1 MIPKEIYTLGAVR
14 FNTQPLAQLKGQL
27 LAKKAAKEEA
37 LNKYFTDLQGKI
49 NTAGV
54 RTKDLKLDPKNPASP
69 GILTD
74 IENWQKDWSA
84 NRESIS
90 KGGLAQQ
97 EHLNKFNEIVRRI
110 QQSKDRVKNLDEVSK
125 LKQQGKINEEDL
137 LIIDKMDASIY
148 DPKGYKKDGVT
159 EYGIQDFSEFV
170 PTLDISKRKQ
180 IADFASA
187 GIKAAGK
194 INEKTIIDPYTK
206 RKVTTFD
213 EVYTPDQLRKM
224 SERAIA
230 ISSDKSALKT
240 YNKLLQEGEQDIPS
254 DEFIS
259 LAKAYNSVN
268 PNDVMDTPIK
278 VAMADI
284 ILNKIGVVGSGRTAE
299 AKPGGTT
306 INIDR
311 EGKKGF
317 VDYYG
322 EIEGKL
328 RTPVTIGKPG
338 APKEQRIEGYPVNKL
353 SAITQQ
359 RIIDIAKDIT
369 GEDYSQEDL
378 LIQRDPKDNLIYLS
392 YVPKK
397 KGIPTGNVTRL
408 VPITPQD
415 INLEPQVGIQ
425 EKREAASEAAFP
437 NPKTTTPKKEK
448 TYSIGGK
455 SFTRSQI
462 EVGAKKNN
470 MSVADYLANFGLKE

>member
-97 EHLNKFNEIVRRI
+97 EHLNKFNEIVRKI

-137 LIIDKMDASIY
+137 PIIDKIDASIY
-148 DPKGYKKDGVT
+148 DPKGYKEDGVT
-159 EYGIQDFSEFV
+159 EYGIGDFSEFV
-170 PTLDISKRKQ
+170 PTWDVPKIKQ
-180 IADFASA
+180 FVDYA
-187 GIKAAGK
+187 AAGMEPAGK
-194 INEKTIIDPYTK
+194 ADEKTIIDPYTK

-213 EVYTPDQLRKM
+213 KVYTQDQLMKM
-224 SERAIA
+224 AEKAIA
-230 ISSDKSALKT
+230 IESDKGGYKT
-240 YNKLLQEGEQDIPS
+240 FNKILQEGERDIPS
-254 DEFIS
+254 DQFIS
-259 LAKAYNSVN
+259 LAKAYNIVS
-268 PNDVMDTPIK
+268 PNDIMDTPLK
-278 VAMADI
+278 VAAASI
-284 ILNKIGVVGSGRTAE
+284 VLNKMGVAGRGETSYAR
-299 AKPGGTT
+299 PRDTNINLGG
-306 INIDR
+306 DG
-311 EGKKGF
+311 GKQF

-353 SAITQQ
+353 SAITQD
-359 RIIDIAKDIT
+359 RIIDIAKKLT
-369 GEDYSQEDL
+369 GEDYAQGDL
-378 LIQRDPKDNLIYLS
+378 LIQRNPKDKLIYLS
-392 YVPKK
+392 FVDKDDA
-397 KGIPTGNVTRL
+397 TGLPISVTQL
-408 VPITPQD
+408 VPLTKQD
-415 INLEPQVGIQ
+415 INLEPQVGVQ
-425 EKREAASEAAFP
+425 EKRDAASEAEFP
-437 NPKTTTPKKEK
+437 TPKVKKPK

-455 SFTRSQI
+455 EFTLSQI
-462 EVGAKKNN
+462 QAGAKKNK
-470 MSVADYLANFGLKE
+470 MTVAEYLSSFGLKE

>member
-1 MIPKEIYTLGAVR
+1 MVPISPNIYSAEAVI
-14 FNTQPLAQLKGQL
+14 FDNKGLFDLQQKLA
-27 LAKKAAKEEA
+27 AKKAAKEEA

-54 RTKDLKLDPKNPASP
+54 RTKDLRIDSSNPASP

-74 IENWQKDWSA
+74 IENWQKNWLS
-84 NRESIS
+84 NKESIS

-97 EHLNKFNEIVRRI
+97 EHLNRFNEIVRRI
-110 QQSKDRVKNLDEVSK
+110 QQSKDRVKTLEEVSK
-125 LKQQGKINEEDL
+125 LKQQGKINEEDFL
-137 LIIDKMDASIY
+137 TIDKIDASIY

-159 EYGIQDFSEFV
+159 EYGIGDFSEFV

-187 GIKAAGK
+187 GIEAAGK

-213 EVYTPDQLRKM
+213 KVYTLDQLRKM
-224 SERAIA
+224 AERAIA

-240 YNKLLQEGEQDIPS
+240 YNKLLQEGELRVPS

-259 LAKAYNSVN
+259 LAKAYNIVN

-353 SAITQQ
+353 SAITQD
-359 RIIDIAKDIT
+359 RIIDIAKKLT
-369 GEDYSQEDL
+369 GEDYAQGDL
-378 LIQRDPKDNLIYLS
+378 LIQRNPKDKLIYLS
-392 YVPKK
+392 FVEKDDD
-397 KGIPTGNVTRL
+397 TGLPISVTQL
-408 VPITPQD
+408 VPLTKQD
-415 INLEPQVGIQ
+415 INLEPQVSVK

-437 NPKTTTPKKEK
+437 APKTGTAPTKQNTYVIKGK
-448 TYSIGGK
+448 TYSEKDLINMGY
-455 SFTRSQI
+455 TLDQI
-462 EVGAKKNN
+462 KPYIKK
-470 MSVADYLANFGLKE
+470 

>member
-97 EHLNKFNEIVRRI
+97 EHLNKFNEIVRKI

-137 LIIDKMDASIY
+137 PIIDKIDASIY
-148 DPKGYKKDGVT
+148 DPKGYKEDGVT
-159 EYGIQDFSEFV
+159 EYGIGDFSEFV
-170 PTLDISKRKQ
+170 PTWDVPKIKQ
-180 IADFASA
+180 FVDYA
-187 GIKAAGK
+187 AAGMEPAGK
-194 INEKTIIDPYTK
+194 ADEKTIIDPYTK

-213 EVYTPDQLRKM
+213 KVYTQDQLMKM
-224 SERAIA
+224 AEKAIA
-230 ISSDKSALKT
+230 IESDKGGYKT
-240 YNKLLQEGEQDIPS
+240 FNKILQEGERDIPS
-254 DEFIS
+254 DQFIS
-259 LAKAYNSVN
+259 LAKAYNIVS
-268 PNDVMDTPIK
+268 PNDIMDTPLK
-278 VAMADI
+278 VAAASI
-284 ILNKIGVVGSGRTAE
+284 VLNKMGVAGRGETSYAR
-299 AKPGGTT
+299 PRDTNINLGG
-306 INIDR
+306 DG
-311 EGKKGF
+311 GKQF

-353 SAITQQ
+353 SAITQD
-359 RIIDIAKDIT
+359 RIIDIAKKLT
-369 GEDYSQEDL
+369 GEDYAQGDL
-378 LIQRDPKDNLIYLS
+378 LIQRNPKDKLIYLS
-392 YVPKK
+392 FVDKDDA
-397 KGIPTGNVTRL
+397 TGLPISVTQL
-408 VPITPQD
+408 VPLTKQD
-415 INLEPQVGIQ
+415 INLEPQVSVK

-437 NPKTTTPKKEK
+437 APAAPL
-448 TYSIGGK
+448 
-455 SFTRSQI
+455 
-462 EVGAKKNN
+462 
-470 MSVADYLANFGLKE
+470 VAPCLTKADNDSPIN

>member
-97 EHLNKFNEIVRRI
+97 EHLNKFNEIVRKI

-137 LIIDKMDASIY
+137 PIIDKIDASIY
-148 DPKGYKKDGVT
+148 DPKGYKEDGVT
-159 EYGIQDFSEFV
+159 EYGIGDFSEFV
-170 PTLDISKRKQ
+170 PTWDVPKIKQ
-180 IADFASA
+180 FVDYA
-187 GIKAAGK
+187 AAGMEPAGK
-194 INEKTIIDPYTK
+194 ADEKTIIDPYTK

-213 EVYTPDQLRKM
+213 KVYTQDQLMKM
-224 SERAIA
+224 AEKAIA
-230 ISSDKSALKT
+230 IESDKGGYKT
-240 YNKLLQEGEQDIPS
+240 FNKILQEGERDIPS
-254 DEFIS
+254 DQFIS
-259 LAKAYNSVN
+259 LAKAYNIVS
-268 PNDVMDTPIK
+268 PNDIMDTPLK
-278 VAMADI
+278 VAAASI
-284 ILNKIGVVGSGRTAE
+284 VLNKMGVAGRGETSYAR
-299 AKPGGTT
+299 PRDTNINLGG
-306 INIDR
+306 DG
-311 EGKKGF
+311 GKQF

-353 SAITQQ
+353 SAITQD
-359 RIIDIAKDIT
+359 RIIDIAKKLT
-369 GEDYSQEDL
+369 GEDYAQGDL
-378 LIQRDPKDNLIYLS
+378 LIQRNPKDKLIYLS
-392 YVPKK
+392 FVDKDDA
-397 KGIPTGNVTRL
+397 TGLPISVTQL
-408 VPITPQD
+408 VPLTKQD
-415 INLEPQVGIQ
+415 INLEPQVSVK

-437 NPKTTTPKKEK
+437 APKTGTAPTKQNTYVIKGK
-448 TYSIGGK
+448 TYSEKDLINMGY
-455 SFTRSQI
+455 TLDQI
-462 EVGAKKNN
+462 KPYIKK
-470 MSVADYLANFGLKE
+470 

>member
-97 EHLNKFNEIVRRI
+97 EHLNKFNEIVRKI

-137 LIIDKMDASIY
+137 PIIDKIDASIY
-148 DPKGYKKDGVT
+148 DPKGYKEDGVT
-159 EYGIQDFSEFV
+159 EYGIGDFSEFV
-170 PTLDISKRKQ
+170 PTWDVPKIKQ
-180 IADFASA
+180 FVDYA
-187 GIKAAGK
+187 AAGMEPAGK
-194 INEKTIIDPYTK
+194 ADEKTIIDPYTK

-213 EVYTPDQLRKM
+213 KVYTQDQLMKM
-224 SERAIA
+224 AEKAIA
-230 ISSDKSALKT
+230 IESDKGGYKT
-240 YNKLLQEGEQDIPS
+240 FNKILQEGERDIPS
-254 DEFIS
+254 DQFIS
-259 LAKAYNSVN
+259 LAKAYNIVS
-268 PNDVMDTPIK
+268 PNDIMDTPLK
-278 VAMADI
+278 VAAASI
-284 ILNKIGVVGSGRTAE
+284 VLNKMGVAGRGETSYAR
-299 AKPGGTT
+299 PRDTNINLGG
-306 INIDR
+306 DG
-311 EGKKGF
+311 GKQF

-353 SAITQQ
+353 SAITQD
-359 RIIDIAKDIT
+359 RIIDIAK
-369 GEDYSQEDL
+369 
-378 LIQRDPKDNLIYLS
+378 R
-392 YVPKK
+392 
-397 KGIPTGNVTRL
+397 
-408 VPITPQD
+408 
-415 INLEPQVGIQ
+415 
-425 EKREAASEAAFP
+425 
-437 NPKTTTPKKEK
+437 
-448 TYSIGGK
+448 
-455 SFTRSQI
+455 
-462 EVGAKKNN
+462 
-470 MSVADYLANFGLKE
+470 